1 MLNQVIHGDCLE
13 VLRTMPDNS
22 VDAVVTDPPYGL
34 SREPDIEEV
43 LRHWLAGDDYKHRG
57 GGFMGKEWDS
67 FVPGPAVWREVCRVV
82 KPGGHILCFAGT
94 RTVDLMG
101 ISLRLGGFEIR
112 DCLQWLYGSGF
123 PKSLDVSGAIDK
135 KLGAERKTVGLKP
148 YTNDGSIR
156 GNSYNKGG
164 YERVQLPIT
173 APATPEAQQW
183 DGWGTA
189 LKPANEPIVLARKPL
204 SEKTIAENVMKWG
217 TGGLNIE
224 GCRIPTED
232 NLNGG
237 RYSDN
242 KGEITCNV
250 YSPAIN
256 KRSKSDYKQPTGRFP
271 ANVILD
277 EEAGRM
283 LDEQQEGASRF
294 FYCAKVS
301 KKERNMGLED
311 VEPTTV
317 DDGRNKPI
325 DNPFLRG
332 KTLRQNT
339 HPTVK
344 PVKLMEYLI
353 TLITPPNGIVLDP
366 FLGSGTTALAA
377 LNLGRFF
384 IGIELNEEYC
394 EIARRRVASH
404 TAQQELK
411 FA

>member
-1 MLNQVIHGDCLE
+1 MSNWTLYEGDCLE
-13 VLRTMPDNS
+13 VMRGMPDNS

-43 LRHWLAGDDYKHRG
+43 LRHWLAGDDYQHRG
-57 GGFMGKEWDS
+57 GGFMGKTWDS

-123 PKSLDVSGAIDK
+123 PKSHDISKAIDK
-135 KLGAERKTVGLKP
+135 REGYWRGKAGKKLTE
-148 YTNDGSIR
+148 NGSMAG
-156 GNSYNKGG
+156 GN
-164 YERVQLPIT
+164 YERSPKGEPVT
-173 APATPEAQQW
+173 ALAKQW

-217 TGGLNIE
+217 TGGLNID
-224 GCRIPTED
+224 GCRVGTEQM
-232 NLNGG
+232 GG
-237 RYSDN
+237 YVVKSSLGRRTSEG
-242 KGEITCNV
+242 GEHKDFIAT
-250 YSPAIN
+250 ST
-256 KRSKSDYKQPTGRFP
+256 TGRFP

-277 EEAGRM
+277 EEAAQL
-283 LDEQQEGASRF
+283 LDEQSGGSISRF
-294 FYCAKVS
+294 FYCAKAS
-301 KKERNMGLED
+301 KNERGEGN
-311 VEPTTV
+311 
-317 DDGRNKPI
+317 N
-325 DNPFLRG
+325 
-332 KTLRQNT
+332 

-344 PVKLMEYLI
+344 PTKLIEYLV

-366 FLGSGTTALAA
+366 FIGSGTTAIAS
-377 LNLGRFF
+377 LNTGRSF
-384 IGIELNEEYC
+384 IGIELNEGYV

>member
-1 MLNQVIHGDCLE
+1 MKLFEGVIAMLNSIIHGDCLE
-13 VLRTMPDNS
+13 VLMTLEDNS
-22 VDAVVTDPPYGL
+22 IDSIVTDPPYEL
-34 SREPDIEEV
+34 
-43 LRHWLAGDDYKHRG
+43 
-57 GGFMGKEWDS
+57 GFMGKSWDS
-67 FVPGPAVWREVCRVV
+67 TGIAYNVELWKECLRVL
-82 KPGGHILCFAGT
+82 KPGGHLLAFGGT
-94 RTVDLMG
+94 RTYHRMACAIEDA
-101 ISLRLGGFEIR
+101 GFEIR
-112 DCLQWLYGSGF
+112 DCIQWLYGSGF
-123 PKSLDVSGAIDK
+123 PKSLDVSKAIDK

-173 APATPEAQQW
+173 APATPEAKQW
-183 DGWGTA
+183 EGWGTA

-277 EEAGRM
+277 EEAGAL
-283 LDEQQEGASRF
+283 LDQQSGITRSGKVKSDKGTYGGVSTTGFLRGITTTQNQHGDSGGASRF
-294 FYCAKVS
+294 FYCAKAS
-301 KKERNMGLED
+301 GKERGEF
-311 VEPTTV
+311 
-317 DDGRNKPI
+317 NK
-325 DNPFLRG
+325 
-332 KTLRQNT
+332 

-344 PVKLMEYLI
+344 PIALMEYLI
-353 TLITPPNGIVLDP
+353 KLVTPPEGIVLDP

>member
-123 PKSLDVSGAIDK
+123 PKSLDVSKAIDK

-173 APATPEAQQW
+173 APATPEAKQW
-183 DGWGTA
+183 EGWGTA
-189 LKPANEPIVLARKPL
+189 LKPAVEPIILARKPL
-204 SEKTIAENVMKWG
+204 SEATVAENVLKWG
-217 TGGLNIE
+217 TGAINID
-224 GCRIPTED
+224 GCRVGTEQM
-232 NLNGG
+232 GG
-237 RYSDN
+237 YVVKSSLGRRTSEG
-242 KGEITCNV
+242 GEHKDFIAT
-250 YSPAIN
+250 SA
-256 KRSKSDYKQPTGRFP
+256 TGRFP

-294 FYCAKVS
+294 FYCAKAS

-353 TLITPPNGIVLDP
+353 TLVTPPNGIVLDP

-411 FA
+411 FT

>member
-1 MLNQVIHGDCLE
+1 MKLFEGVIAMLNSIIHGDCLE
-13 VLRTMPDNS
+13 VLMTLEDNS
-22 VDAVVTDPPYGL
+22 IDSIVTDPPYEL
-34 SREPDIEEV
+34 
-43 LRHWLAGDDYKHRG
+43 
-57 GGFMGKEWDS
+57 GFMGKSWDS
-67 FVPGPAVWREVCRVV
+67 TGIAYNVELWKECLRVL
-82 KPGGHILCFAGT
+82 KPGGHLLAFGGT
-94 RTVDLMG
+94 RTYHRMTCAIEDA
-101 ISLRLGGFEIR
+101 GFEIR
-112 DCLQWLYGSGF
+112 DCIQWLYGSGF
-123 PKSLDVSGAIDK
+123 PKSHDISKAINK
-135 KLGAERKTVGLKP
+135 KLGTYPQA
-148 YTNDGSIR
+148 
-156 GNSYNKGG
+156 
-164 YERVQLPIT
+164 
-173 APATPEAQQW
+173 PEAQKW
-183 DGWGTA
+183 EGWGTA

-204 SEKTIAENVMKWG
+204 SEKTIAENVLKWG
-217 TGGLNIE
+217 TGGINIDD
-224 GCRIPTED
+224 CRIAYDMSDTNPATNPLYRKE
-232 NLNGG
+232 NGYKTNYG
-237 RYSDN
+237 IDSNPSAYALKKEEGTMN
-242 KGEITCNV
+242 
-250 YSPAIN
+250 IN
-256 KRSKSDYKQPTGRFP
+256 NQGRFP

-294 FYCAKVS
+294 FYCAKAS

-311 VEPTTV
+311 VEPATV

-332 KTLRQNT
+332 KTPRQNT

-384 IGIELNEEYC
+384 IGIELNEEYV
-394 EIARRRVASH
+394 EMARRRVASH